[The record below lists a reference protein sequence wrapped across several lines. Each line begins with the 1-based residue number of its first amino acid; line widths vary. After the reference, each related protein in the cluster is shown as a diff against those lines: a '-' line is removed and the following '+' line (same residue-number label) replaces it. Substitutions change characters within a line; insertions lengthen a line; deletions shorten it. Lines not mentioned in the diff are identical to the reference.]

1 MLNNKTDYFDDDII
15 EDNEITNNNN
25 KTSISFDDDFEDIK
39 EDKPKVQI
47 PETPEEREEREI
59 ERDTIIRGYNRLKLT
74 LYSIVAIIIISI
86 FSWLW
91 LRYFSPYT
99 TEAMESGRIM
109 EMKCQGHIFKTYEGM
124 LLSEKYI
131 DVPDKWLEYDFPF
144 SVANDSIARQIMR
157 LKGSGK
163 RVTLTYEEYKGTVF
177 WRGNSHR
184 IITGVEVADK
194 DK

>member
-1 MLNNKTDYFDDDII
+1 MKLKIYDSHNQIGSLKEGNSTNKQ
-15 EDNEITNNNN
+15 
-25 KTSISFDDDFEDIK
+25 KT
-39 EDKPKVQI
+39 
-47 PETPEEREEREI
+47 ET
-59 ERDTIIRGYNRLKLT
+59 KLPFVF
-74 LYSIVAIIIISI
+74 IVAVIIIISI